1 MPAVPVIT
9 TESLTKRFGSSRGIE
24 DVSLEIEAGEV
35 FGLLGPNGA
44 GKSTTLR
51 CLLGLLKPTSGSAR
65 IFDHDAWSD
74 RVEAHRHIG
83 VLPSDFAYEN
93 EMTGR
98 EVVDLFNRI
107 RGGNA
112 VGTRADALA
121 ERLHADLDRPQKELS
136 RGNQQK
142 IGLILAL
149 AHDPDLVIMDEPTAG
164 LDPLMQEEFLRIV
177 SELSSRGRT
186 VLLSSHNMAEVERA
200 CDRMAM
206 ISEGRVLE
214 TASVDSVLE
223 RSPKEV
229 HAVFAAAP
237 SVDRFAAIE
246 GVTGVQVDGDSLSLQ
261 VMGNVDQV
269 IRAAAEY
276 EIVDFV
282 CERPSL
288 EAAFVQLYEQAPS
301 EKKPS

>member
-1 MPAVPVIT
+1 MSPETVIQT
-9 TESLTKRFGSSRGIE
+9 RGLTKSFGSSRAIE
-24 DVSLEIEAGEV
+24 DVTLDIERGEV

-51 CLLGLLKPTSGSAR
+51 CLLGLLKPTSGTCS
-65 IFDHDAWSD
+65 IFEHDAWHD

-83 VLPSDFAYEN
+83 VLPSDFAYEK
-93 EMTGR
+93 ELTGR
-98 EVVDLFNRI
+98 KVLQLFARLRGIPVDE
-107 RGGNA
+107 
-112 VGTRADALA
+112 RADALA

-149 AHDPDLVIMDEPTAG
+149 AHDPDIVIMDEPTAG
-164 LDPLMQEEFLRIV
+164 LDPLMQEEFLRILAEI
-177 SELSSRGRT
+177 SALGRT

-200 CDRMAM
+200 CDRVAM
-206 ISEGRVLE
+206 IHQAKVLE
-214 TASVDSVLE
+214 IATVSSVLE

-229 HAVFAAAP
+229 HAIFAAPP
-237 SVDRFAAIE
+237 SLGRFASID
-246 GVTGVQVDGDSLSLQ
+246 GVSAARVDGNALELR
-261 VMGNVDQV
+261 VRGNVDAV
-269 IRAAAEY
+269 VRAAAEL

-288 EAAFVQLYEQAPS
+288 EAAFVQLYEDGPAADGDD
-301 EKKPS
+301 

>member
-1 MPAVPVIT
+1 MSTAPIVT
-9 TESLTKRFGSSRGIE
+9 TESLTKRFGSSRGIDE
-24 DVSLEIEAGEV
+24 VSLEVEAGEV

-65 IFDHDAWSD
+65 IFEHDAWSD

-93 EMTGR
+93 ELTGR
-98 EVVDLFNRI
+98 QVIDLFSRL
-107 RGGNA
+107 RGGGE
-112 VGTRADALA
+112 VGDRADALA

-177 SELSSRGRT
+177 AELSTRGRT
-186 VLLSSHNMAEVERA
+186 VILSSHNMAEVERA
-200 CDRMAM
+200 CDRVAM
-206 ISEGRVLE
+206 ISDGRLLE
-214 TASVDSVLE
+214 IASVDSVLE

-229 HAVFAAAP
+229 HAVFAAP
-237 SVDRFAAIE
+237 PDPDRFAQIE
-246 GVTGVQVDGDSLSLQ
+246 GVSDVHVDGNALNLQ
-261 VMGNVDQV
+261 VMGSVDQV
-269 IRAAAEY
+269 IRAAAEH

-288 EAAFVQLYEQAPS
+288 EAAFVQLYEAS
-301 EKKPS
+301 NEETTR

>member
-1 MPAVPVIT
+1 MLPETVIQT
-9 TESLTKRFGSSRGIE
+9 NALTKRFGNSRGIQ
-24 DVSLEIEAGEV
+24 DVTLDIERGEI

-51 CLLGLLKPTSGSAR
+51 CLLGLLRPTSGRCS
-65 IFDHDAWSD
+65 IFDHDAWHD

-83 VLPSDFAYEN
+83 VLPSDFAYEK
-93 EMTGR
+93 ELTGR
-98 EVVDLFNRI
+98 QVLQLFARL
-107 RGGNA
+107 RGNS
-112 VGTRADALA
+112 VGATADALA
-121 ERLHADLDRPQKELS
+121 ERLQADLDRPQKELS

-149 AHDPDLVIMDEPTAG
+149 SHEPDLVIMDEPTAG

-177 SELSSRGRT
+177 AEISEQGRT

-200 CDRMAM
+200 CDRVAM
-206 ISEGRVLE
+206 IHQGEVLE
-214 TASVDSVLE
+214 IATVSSVLE

-229 HAVFAAAP
+229 HAVFSAP
-237 SVDRFAAIE
+237 PQLERFSEIE
-246 GVTGVQVDGDSLSLQ
+246 GVTDARVDGNTLNLL
-261 VMGNVDQV
+261 VRGNVDAV
-269 IRAAAEY
+269 VRAAAEL

-288 EAAFVQLYEQAPS
+288 ESAFVQLYEDGPAAGDA
-301 EKKPS
+301 

>member
-1 MPAVPVIT
+1 MPSTTVIET
-9 TESLTKRFGSSRGIE
+9 NALTKRFGSSRGIE
-24 DVSLEIEAGEV
+24 DVTLEIERGEI

-51 CLLGLLKPTSGSAR
+51 CLLGLLKPTSGSCS
-65 IFDHDAWSD
+65 IFDHDAWHD

-83 VLPSDFAYEN
+83 VLPSDFAYEK
-93 EMTGR
+93 ELTGR
-98 EVVDLFNRI
+98 QVIGLFARL
-107 RGGNA
+107 RGGPVPSA
-112 VGTRADALA
+112 ADALA
-121 ERLHADLDRPQKELS
+121 ERLQADLDRPQKELS

-149 AHDPDLVIMDEPTAG
+149 AHEPDLVIMDEPTGG

-177 SELSSRGRT
+177 SEVSEQGRT

-200 CDRMAM
+200 CDRVAM
-206 ISEGRVLE
+206 IHEGEVME
-214 TASVDSVLE
+214 IATVDSVLE

-229 HAVFAAAP
+229 SAVFSAP
-237 SVDRFAAIE
+237 PRAERFASID
-246 GVTGVQVDGDSLSLQ
+246 GVSGVHVDGNALSLR
-261 VMGNVDQV
+261 VRGNVDAV
-269 IRAAAEY
+269 VRAATEL

-288 EAAFVQLYEQAPS
+288 ETAFVQLYDDGPKIEGG
-301 EKKPS
+301 E